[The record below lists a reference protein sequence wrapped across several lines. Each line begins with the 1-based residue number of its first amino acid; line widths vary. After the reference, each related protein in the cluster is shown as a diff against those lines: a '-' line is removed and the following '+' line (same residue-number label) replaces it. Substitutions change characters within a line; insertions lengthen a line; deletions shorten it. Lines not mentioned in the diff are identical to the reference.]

1 MRAVALLAL
10 IAIAHIAF
18 VFGAYGTGLFGL
30 RHAISYAAFL
40 FIWLVC
46 SSGLAGWG
54 YFKVST
60 KLLGSSS
67 ARLLLS
73 ILVGAG
79 SLYAG
84 VFFAFNTFGT

>member
-10 IAIAHIAF
+10 IAIVHIAF
-18 VFGAYGTGLFGL
+18 VFGIYGTGLSWL
-30 RHAISYAAFL
+30 LSPISYWVFL

-54 YFKVST
+54 YFKVSA
-60 KLLGSSS
+60 KLLGSNS

-73 ILVGAG
+73 ILVTAG

-84 VFFAFNTFGT
+84 VFFALNTFGE

>member
-1 MRAVALLAL
+1 MKAVALLAL
-10 IAIAHIAF
+10 IAIVHIAF

-30 RHAISYAAFL
+30 RPAIPYAAFL

-46 SSGLAGWG
+46 SSFLVGWG

-60 KLLGSSS
+60 KLLGSNA

-73 ILVGAG
+73 ILVAAG

-84 VFFAFNTFGT
+84 VFFALNTFGE